1 MDINIHSV
9 ERITRRNATHS
20 IGDKE
25 FHTIDLTFYYTD
37 WLGKEHSQSICLFSN
52 NPMEIEDADST
63 TFITE
68 DV

>member
-9 ERITRRNATHS
+9 TRITRRNATHS
-20 IGDKE
+20 MGDNE

-52 NPMEIEDADST
+52 NPMEIEDANST
-63 TFITE
+63 TPITE